1 MSKNLTQKLGYARRR
16 KYELSRLTFI
26 SRLLVAPSMG
36 LVSAWISILKMIGG
50 VSPVRAKTFWGKN
63 MKVVLP
69 EVVSSEILRFGYIEE
84 AVAASI
90 IKYVGVGNT
99 AIDVGGHFGFFS
111 LLLSERVGESG
122 EVHVFEPIPST
133 FAILSEN
140 CTGRT
145 FINVNMAVW
154 NKEEKITL
162 RDFGLSHS
170 AFNSIRDPRI
180 ENHQKT
186 VNVKSVMVEAI
197 TLDSYVAGRRIK
209 PDFIKIDAESAEF
222 EVVAGMDRILR
233 EIKPVVCI
241 ELGDLGVEGATKS
254 RIIVDKFISYD
265 YRPYEWHD
273 GYFREHLP
281 AIDYPYSNLLF
292 LPSQVH

>member
-1 MSKNLTQKLGYARRR
+1 MAL
-16 KYELSRLTFI
+16 I
-26 SRLLVAPSMG
+26 SL
-36 LVSAWISILKMIGG
+36 WINILKLTGS
-50 VSPVRAKTFWGKN
+50 VSRVRAKTFWGKN
-63 MKVVLP
+63 MKVILP

-90 IKYVGVGNT
+90 IKHVEVGNT

-140 CTGRT
+140 CTGRP
-145 FINVNMAVW
+145 FIKTNMAVW

-162 RDFGLSHS
+162 RDYGLSYS

-186 VNVKSVMVEAI
+186 FNAKSVMIEAT
-197 TLDSYVAGRRIK
+197 TLDSYVAGHRIK

-222 EVVAGMDRILR
+222 EVVLGMDQILR
-233 EIKPVVCI
+233 DIKPVVSI
-241 ELGDLGVEGATKS
+241 ELGDLGVDGATNS
-254 RIIVDKFISYD
+254 RTIVDRLVAYD
-265 YRPYEWHD
+265 YQPFEWCNGVFIKHV
-273 GYFREHLP
+273 P
-281 AIDYPYSNLLF
+281 TSNYPYSNLLF
-292 LPSQVH
+292 LPHQSR